1 MTPKITLEELL
12 KDQVGTCGKCGGPL
26 YVHPFLCP
34 VKLEGSVIFLGIA
47 ALGGLVWLIGKCRKT
62 SEIF

>member
-12 KDQVGTCGKCGGPL
+12 KDQVWTCGKCGGPL

-34 VKLEGSVIFLGIA
+34 VKLEGRE
-47 ALGGLVWLIGKCRKT
+47 RKQRQ
-62 SEIF
+62 EIKTINICPTCTR